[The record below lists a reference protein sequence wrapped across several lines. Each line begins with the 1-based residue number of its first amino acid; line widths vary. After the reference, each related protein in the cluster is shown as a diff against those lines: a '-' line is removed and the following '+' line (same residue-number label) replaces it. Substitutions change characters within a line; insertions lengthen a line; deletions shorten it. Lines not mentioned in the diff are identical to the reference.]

1 MFWSE
6 DSDRS
11 VHVKEILE
19 QIEDMY
25 TDLRMEYFEMAKS
38 YDGLMDRISE
48 LESDKVYLEELLE
61 EALAKGGADGL

>member
-1 MFWSE
+1 M
-6 DSDRS
+6 RS
-11 VHVKEILE
+11 IIDAPVLCFLE

>member
-1 MFWSE
+1 
-6 DSDRS
+6 
-11 VHVKEILE
+11 
-19 QIEDMY
+19 
-25 TDLRMEYFEMAKS
+25 MAKS